1 MADVFAIVAKQA
13 VDTDDAIV
21 PYEITADELTGLLAA
36 AGAPADASSA
46 STQIGLLKAVKA
58 AVTGTLTIT
67 AGALTDGTQKTKV
80 VDGSG
85 NVLGT
90 PANPSS
96 VKSGTFTAKGYR
108 QVTVSSTAVG
118 LGTIPT
124 GATRAVIAVSGT
136 VRWRDDGTAPTASL
150 GQAES
155 VGLTYDGSDLTAFQ
169 MIRTGSSDVTAD
181 ISFYG

>member
-13 VDTDDAIV
+13 VDTDDAVV

-96 VKSGTFTAKGYR
+96 VKSGTLPVTSVTRDTAGR
-108 QVTVSSTAVG
+108 V
-118 LGTIPT
+118 
-124 GATRAVIAVSGT
+124 
-136 VRWRDDGTAPTASL
+136 
-150 GQAES
+150 
-155 VGLTYDGSDLTAFQ
+155 TAFTEDGVVWTVARDASGN
-169 MIRTGSSDVTAD
+169 MTSVTHA
-181 ISFYG
+181 